1 MLHVNV
7 EKFPWFPPFSR
18 LKHLI
23 LSFDKDTGNVFE
35 YLPNSE
41 VLETLSLE
49 VSDAVFEAPA
59 LQLESLRC
67 LRAVALD
74 GIRPASIR
82 LPNSCSLHLIN
93 LEVADMAT
101 AHWDSVL
108 LKVRTFQLQQ
118 LLLKVPNMLPNNF
131 AKLQNVTTVKLMVS
145 GLGTPEAYLS
155 VEGLSHVQ
163 RLFLGGEA
171 VYIKVPA
178 KVSWHEVM
186 FSTTGTL
193 GLLFMD
199 PKRFAKDVANVCAM
213 YSLLAGP
220 SLLDVIR
227 CWAAQNRPW
236 SSRQN
241 GSHGQTAVCCKVH
254 NPIDF
259 SRCCCGVCMPCL
271 GLSGIAHKLRKDPD
285 IHSDSESDLEDD

>member
-1 MLHVNV
+1 MVFASDVWGVTAHCQPRHNASKLSACRQPVETFLRPHPGVAWVSKRLGSAQALQMDTSDWQRLAITMKQGLNSFTSLQKLEFHSTSLPLQFLDASPATLAHTMSLLWLLASLPKLRVLHVNV

-74 GIRPASIR
+74 GIRPASIC

-108 LKVRTFQLQQ
+108 LKVITFQLQQ
-118 LLLKVPNMLPNNF
+118 LLLKVPNMLP
-131 AKLQNVTTVKLMVS
+131 
-145 GLGTPEAYLS
+145 
-155 VEGLSHVQ
+155 
-163 RLFLGGEA
+163 
-171 VYIKVPA
+171 
-178 KVSWHEVM
+178 
-186 FSTTGTL
+186 TL
-193 GLLFMD
+193 PNCRM
-199 PKRFAKDVANVCAM
+199 
-213 YSLLAGP
+213 
-220 SLLDVIR
+220 
-227 CWAAQNRPW
+227 
-236 SSRQN
+236 
-241 GSHGQTAVCCKVH
+241 
-254 NPIDF
+254 
-259 SRCCCGVCMPCL
+259 
-271 GLSGIAHKLRKDPD
+271 
-285 IHSDSESDLEDD
+285 